1 MIDLAFRGLEDAD
14 GVVDETWVN
23 SIDVSMEFCSLS
35 NATTSCGQDLFR
47 LLIQKSCFPI

>member
-23 SIDVSMEFCSLS
+23 SVDVSMEFSHY
-35 NATTSCGQDLFR
+35 
-47 LLIQKSCFPI
+47 PIPLYLVVEPFSGC